1 MSDSPLLD
9 GLPVEQR
16 LALAYAPA
24 ASRGLFT
31 ALFALDTRLAGIV
44 RGAREPI
51 LAQLRLAWWRDRL
64 RDGGGT
70 GDPVLAALAG
80 WGDQRAGL
88 AGLVDGWEHLLGDS
102 LDPAAI
108 GHFVEGRAQAMAA
121 LAGLL
126 GLSAEQSVQA
136 ARSWALADLAGHVAN
151 PAERALV
158 QEQAGQHDWGHV
170 PLPRQ
175 LRPLAV
181 LAGLARRR
189 RGAGGLIDGPVS
201 LLCAIRLGLTGR

>member
-24 ASRGLFT
+24 ASRGLF
-31 ALFALDTRLAGIV
+31 AAVFALDTRLAGVV
-44 RGAREPI
+44 RGAHEPI

-64 RDGGGT
+64 RDGSGT
-70 GDPVLAALAG
+70 GDPVLAALAA
-80 WGDQRAGL
+80 WGDRRAELGL
-88 AGLVDGWEHLLGDS
+88 LVDGWEHLLGES

-108 GHFVEGRAQAMAA
+108 GGFVEGRAQAMAA
-121 LAGLL
+121 LAAML
-126 GLSAEQSVQA
+126 GASADQA
-136 ARSWALADLAGHVAN
+136 AQTARSWALADLAGHVAN

-158 QEQAGQHDWGHV
+158 QDQAAQHDWV
-170 PLPRQ
+170 RTRLPRQ

-189 RGAGGLIDGPVS
+189 RGTGALIDGPGS